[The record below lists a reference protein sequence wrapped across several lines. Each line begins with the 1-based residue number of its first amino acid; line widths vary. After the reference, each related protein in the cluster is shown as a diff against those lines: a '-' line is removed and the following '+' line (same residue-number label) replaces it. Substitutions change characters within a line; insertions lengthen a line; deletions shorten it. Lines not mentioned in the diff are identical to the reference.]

1 MKLTECLK
9 IGLKLVQGRGRVCS
23 MVVLSECWARLLL
36 PYGGTI
42 RVEMILLL
50 GIRTTCIAYRR
61 FGSVALG
68 CS

>member
-1 MKLTECLK
+1 M
-9 IGLKLVQGRGRVCS
+9 CS